1 MKKTLLF
8 TLMFSLL
15 AGCSMF
21 GKDKAEE
28 EKATQE
34 AAAAEAQ
41 QQQVDETAV
50 DLSKAEGQ
58 PNIVQANIPDAV
70 AKQLK
75 LKNKSVP
82 AVIAPRDAN
91 GVNATIKMMSV
102 AGRAQIGKENPE
114 LGKILSKKQQVFA
127 LAADNNNPVA
137 ALNIAVEALKN
148 CPKDSNAAI
157 LLNFPKEAQLSEEIA
172 QLEKKCN
179 TKLVY

>member
-8 TLMFSLL
+8 TLIFSLL

-28 EKATQE
+28 KAADE
-34 AAAAEAQ
+34 PAAQAQ

-50 DLSKAEGQ
+50 DLSKSEEQ
-58 PNIVQANIPDAV
+58 PNVVQANIPDAV
-70 AKQLK
+70 AEQLK
-75 LKNKSVP
+75 LKSKNVP
-82 AVIAPRDAN
+82 AIVAPRDAN

-102 AGRAQIGKENPE
+102 AGRAQLGKETPE
-114 LGKILSKKQQVFA
+114 LGKILAKKRQVFA
-127 LAADNNNPVA
+127 LQADNGNPIATLKIAFA
-137 ALNIAVEALKN
+137 ALQN
-148 CPKDSNAAI
+148 CAQDSNAAI
-157 LLNFPKEAQLSEEIA
+157 LLNIPKDAQLPEEVA